1 MRALSVLEEATKPG
15 NLEGGVWTV
24 HPLTVLG
31 DTYRA
36 LGKMALATETVSNAL
51 RFADEGEERGFEA
64 WAMLVMGKIKAEDG
78 RSEEAEEW
86 YQRALQHASNLLMRP
101 LVAHCHKGLG
111 HLYLKSEKNEEA
123 RSELQAAIEL
133 HRSMDMGFWVPEAES
148 ALAKTAGSA

>member
-1 MRALSVLEEATKPG
+1 
-15 NLEGGVWTV
+15 
-24 HPLTVLG
+24 
-31 DTYRA
+31 
-36 LGKMALATETVSNAL
+36 
-51 RFADEGEERGFEA
+51 
-64 WAMLVMGKIKAEDG
+64 MGKIKAEDG